1 MSEQNYK
8 EVFEEA
14 MNQIRDELTSAGRG
28 NDFTL
33 FFKFD
38 YIEDTISEIKVSV
51 PSKFLWDRMVQKGNV
66 EKVQSKIYELMGQE
80 IILTPVFNS
89 KPPEKSSVPSP
100 APAQTSVPKEN
111 PPAPKSE
118 ETTPEPIQQE
128 SSLNQ
133 ASSGKVF
140 PGLKKL
146 VPDSEIESSLTS
158 NTQTTTDPYMEA
170 YFNSKTSQI
179 APHPQLI
186 EDYTF
191 DNFVPGDN
199 SDYAYKACLAAAEN
213 PGSKN
218 YNPILLYGP
227 SGVGKTHLMV
237 SIGNY
242 IYEHNPSKK
251 ICYTTTESFM
261 NDFTSALRQKT
272 TDKFIKK
279 YRNFDVFLL
288 DDIQFLEGKEKL
300 TDEVFFTFEAI
311 YKRKG
316 QIVFTSDRS
325 LKFIKGIEERIGS
338 RFKYGPNIDLK
349 APSFETRLAIIDK
362 KLEVQGKNIPQDVKE
377 FIAKNFQSNVRELE
391 GALSRMIGYAELMH
405 KSLTLDIAKEQLND
419 SINPSGNGV
428 VSVETIQKAVSEFYN
443 ISIDDLKSSSR
454 KKTVAIPRH
463 IAIYLCRELTEY
475 SLDEIG
481 EEFGGRDHS
490 TVISSINNIE
500 DRLKTGDLGISD
512 IVKALTKQI
521 EKGI

>member
-8 EVFEEA
+8 EFFEEA
-14 MNQIRDELTSAGRG
+14 MNLIHEELKASG
-28 NDFTL
+28 NENEFIL
-33 FFKFD
+33 NFNIS
-38 YIEDTISEIKVSV
+38 YIEDTITEIKVSV
-51 PSKFLWDRMVQKGNV
+51 PSKFLWDRMVKKGNISTI
-66 EKVQSKIYELMGQE
+66 ESKINELTGQSITLSPSFNFKPQIPSQKASPATTE
-80 IILTPVFNS
+80 TKESQEPSSPAQSSPVPR
-89 KPPEKSSVPSP
+89 KPSFFTDIVPEAASASQNESVGQDEYSLIPK
-100 APAQTSVPKEN
+100 APAQPML
-111 PPAPKSE
+111 
-118 ETTPEPIQQE
+118 I
-128 SSLNQ
+128 
-133 ASSGKVF
+133 
-140 PGLKKL
+140 
-146 VPDSEIESSLTS
+146 
-158 NTQTTTDPYMEA
+158 
-170 YFNSKTSQI
+170 
-179 APHPQLI
+179 PHPQLI

-242 IYEHNPSKK
+242 IYEHSPSKK

-261 NDFTSALRQKT
+261 NDFTAALRQKT

-279 YRNFDVFLL
+279 YRSFDVFLL

-325 LKFIKGIEERIGS
+325 IKFIKGIEERIGS

-362 KLEVQGKNIPQDVKE
+362 KLEVQGKIIPQDVKE

-391 GALSRMIGYAELMH
+391 GALSRMIGYADLMH
-405 KSLTLDIAKEQLND
+405 KELTLEIAKEQLND
-419 SINPSGNGV
+419 SINPTGAGI

-443 ISIDDLKSSSR
+443 VTVDDLKSSSR
-454 KKTVAIPRH
+454 KKTVAVPRH

-490 TVISSINNIE
+490 TVISSISNIE
-500 DRLKTGDLGISD
+500 DKLKTGDIAISD

-521 EKGI
+521 GKGN

>member
-1 MSEQNYK
+1 MAEQNYK
-8 EVFEEA
+8 DFFDEA
-14 MNQIRDELTSAGRG
+14 MKQIRDEYRAAG
-28 NDFTL
+28 NENEFL
-33 FFKFD
+33 LNFNLS
-38 YIEDTISEIKVSV
+38 YIEDTISEITVSV
-51 PSKFLWDRMVQKGNV
+51 SSKFMWDRMVLKGYI
-66 EKVQSKIYELMGQE
+66 EKIQSKINELTGQK
-80 IILTPVFNS
+80 INLSPIFNS
-89 KPPEKSSVPSP
+89 KPVEVI
-100 APAQTSVPKEN
+100 EN
-111 PPAPKSE
+111 PTKIKNPPKLKNSDSKMKNSSMTNSNFSE
-118 ETTPEPIQQE
+118 SEDYSLIPKAPIQPQ
-128 SSLNQ
+128 L
-133 ASSGKVF
+133 
-140 PGLKKL
+140 
-146 VPDSEIESSLTS
+146 I
-158 NTQTTTDPYMEA
+158 
-170 YFNSKTSQI
+170 
-179 APHPQLI
+179 PHPQLI

-191 DNFVPGDN
+191 ENFVPGDN

-242 IYEHNPSKK
+242 IYAHNPNKK

-261 NDFTSALRQKT
+261 NDFTAALRQKT

-279 YRNFDVFLL
+279 YRSFDVFLL

-349 APSFETRLAIIDK
+349 APSYETRLAIIDK
-362 KLEVQGKNIPQDVKE
+362 KLEVQGKSIPQDVKE

-405 KSLTLDIAKEQLND
+405 KELTLEIAKEQLND
-419 SINPSGNGV
+419 SINPTGNGI
-428 VSVETIQKAVSEFYN
+428 VSVEMIQKAVSELYN
-443 ISIDDLKSSSR
+443 VSIDDLKSSSR

-463 IAIYLCRELTEY
+463 VAIYLCRELTEY

-490 TVISSINNIE
+490 TVISSINKIE
-500 DRLKTGDLGISD
+500 DRLKTGDLAISD
-512 IVKALTKQI
+512 IIKALTKQI
-521 EKGI
+521 SNGK

>member
-8 EVFEEA
+8 EFFEEA
-14 MNQIRDELTSAGRG
+14 MNLIHEELKASG
-28 NDFTL
+28 NENEFIL
-33 FFKFD
+33 NFNIS
-38 YIEDTISEIKVSV
+38 YIEDTITEIKVSV
-51 PSKFLWDRMVQKGNV
+51 PSKFLWDRMVKKGNISV
-66 EKVQSKIYELMGQE
+66 IESKINELTGQS
-80 IILTPVFNS
+80 ITLTPSFNFMPQIPS
-89 KPPEKSSVPSP
+89 QKSAPATLKTNEDVQNSQKTVSPPPRKPSFFTDIVTEENSSIQNGSDSQDDYSLIPK
-100 APAQTSVPKEN
+100 APAQPML
-111 PPAPKSE
+111 
-118 ETTPEPIQQE
+118 I
-128 SSLNQ
+128 
-133 ASSGKVF
+133 
-140 PGLKKL
+140 
-146 VPDSEIESSLTS
+146 
-158 NTQTTTDPYMEA
+158 
-170 YFNSKTSQI
+170 
-179 APHPQLI
+179 PHPQLI

-242 IYEHNPSKK
+242 IYEHSPSKK

-261 NDFTSALRQKT
+261 NDFTAALRQKT

-279 YRNFDVFLL
+279 YRSFDVFLL

-325 LKFIKGIEERIGS
+325 IKFIKGIEERIGS

-362 KLEVQGKNIPQDVKE
+362 KLEVQGKIIPQDVKE

-391 GALSRMIGYAELMH
+391 GALSRMI
-405 KSLTLDIAKEQLND
+405 
-419 SINPSGNGV
+419 
-428 VSVETIQKAVSEFYN
+428 
-443 ISIDDLKSSSR
+443 
-454 KKTVAIPRH
+454 
-463 IAIYLCRELTEY
+463 
-475 SLDEIG
+475 
-481 EEFGGRDHS
+481 
-490 TVISSINNIE
+490 
-500 DRLKTGDLGISD
+500 
-512 IVKALTKQI
+512 
-521 EKGI
+521 